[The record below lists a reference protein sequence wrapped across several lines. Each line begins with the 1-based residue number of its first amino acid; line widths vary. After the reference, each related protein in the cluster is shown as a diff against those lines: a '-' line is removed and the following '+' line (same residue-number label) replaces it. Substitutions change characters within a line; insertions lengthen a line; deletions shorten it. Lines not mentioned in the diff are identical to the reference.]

1 MSIAEINEQEL
12 VDRGYVLSKQIKALE
27 EELKVI
33 KSRFLT
39 EYAETGKQEWMGQSG
54 KCKITARVTT
64 EINVRQLHKLLKTMK
79 QEPSF
84 FALVKASVTDTRKL
98 LDDDQ
103 FALVSTTSAGSPS
116 VSFV

>member
-1 MSIAEINEQEL
+1 MNNIEMSTEEM

-27 EELKVI
+27 EELKVL
-33 KSRFLT
+33 KSHFLD
-39 EYAETGKQEWMGQSG
+39 EYAETGKQEWMGQGG
-54 KCKITARVTT
+54 KCKITARVST

-98 LDDDQ
+98 LDDGQ
-103 FALVSTTSAGSPS
+103 FALVSTTSTGSPS